1 MAARSIEQS
10 STAELTEQEKFSI
23 NFEAI
28 LRTAE
33 IMKTRT
39 NEMRK
44 LRQELKSNMEKLRSM
59 QSEINTI
66 AIKYGV
72 EPISA
77 YGMQF
82 PIELS
87 DGISISVPLSAPE

>member
-72 EPISA
+72 EPIPA
-77 YGMQF
+77 YKMQL

-87 DGISISVPLSAPE
+87 NGIPISVPLSVPE